1 MGPVALHV
9 TASPVLY
16 SFPWYRESSCSIEPG
31 FGLCFFSVLYG
42 GLSVPQRKK
51 KSFFVGCSSE
61 HVFDIM
67 MYFNVN

>member
-31 FGLCFFSVLYG
+31 FGLCFFFFFPVIWWP
-42 GLSVPQRKK
+42 VCATEEEKK
-51 KSFFVGCSSE
+51 KKKVSLWVA
-61 HVFDIM
+61 V
-67 MYFNVN
+67 VNMFLIH